1 LETAPAYRRWL
12 TREVKIGNLLIGGQQ
27 PIRIQS
33 MTNTPTMDTKAS
45 VNQAVRLIHAGCEF
59 VRIAVPGMQEAINL
73 SSIKEGLVHRGYTTP
88 LIADVHF
95 SPAIAEEAARRVEK
109 IRINPGN
116 YCEERPGLHAG
127 FTDKTYE
134 EARERIHARLLPLL
148 AVCRQYGTAIRIGIN
163 HGSLSERIMNRYGDT
178 PQGMVESAMEYIRII
193 AGEGFHSLVISMKAS
208 SVRISTL
215 ATRSLV
221 LKMQEEGFNYPLH
234 LGITEAG
241 DEEDGRIKSACGI
254 GSLLEEGLGDTI
266 RVSLTGEPER
276 ELPVARMIAAP
287 YNQRNGPYSNE
298 YSLPSYI
305 DPGVYSR
312 RSSRWTG
319 RMGSGQSPAVV
330 TTCLGKAGYRCY
342 FFHHTDY
349 KPDYLY
355 EPPGIMRYEHP
366 PDTRLV
372 RHIYDYD
379 LKHKAIHPLVDAVS
393 FTSLESLDLP
403 NPWINLGRTQWREE
417 TARVLAGKADTV
429 LVIHKM
435 PDDNIHQIRQ
445 FIGMLQKHDCRQAL
459 ILRLSYP
466 DYDIDQFH
474 IRAATE
480 AAFLLNDGLP
490 DALWLEW
497 KPEASCKLPT
507 MAAFDILQ
515 ATGDRLSR
523 TEYIACPS
531 CGRTQFDIEKV
542 LATIKERTGHLK
554 GLKIAVMGCIVNGP
568 GEMAD
573 AHYGY
578 VGAGKGKVNLY
589 KGKTLEKSRIE
600 AQEAVEELIS
610 LIKAKGDWKEAA
622 GESEED

>member
-1 LETAPAYRRWL
+1 MEAVAAYRRWL
-12 TREVKIGNLLIGGQQ
+12 TREVTIGNLVIGGQH

-33 MTNTPTMDTKAS
+33 MTNTPTLDTKAT
-45 VNQAVRLIHAGCEF
+45 VNQAIRLIHAGCEF
-59 VRIAVPGMQEAINL
+59 VRVAVPGMQEAKNL
-73 SSIKEGLVHRGYTTP
+73 SAIKNGLVHQGYTTP

-95 SPAIAEEAARRVEK
+95 NPAIAAEAARRVEK

-116 YCEERPGLHAG
+116 YCEEKQGLPGD
-127 FTDKTYE
+127 FTDKANR

-148 AVCRQYGTAIRIGIN
+148 AICRQYGTAIRIGIN
-163 HGSLSERIMNRYGDT
+163 HGSLSERIMNLYGDT
-178 PQGMVESAMEYIRII
+178 PQGMAESAMEYIRII

-208 SVRISTL
+208 SVRISTF
-215 ATRSLV
+215 ATRLLV
-221 LKMQEEGFNYPLH
+221 LKMQEEGYHYPLH

-241 DEEDGRIKSACGI
+241 DEADGRIKSACGI

-287 YNQRNGPYSNE
+287 YNQRNGPYGNA
-298 YSLPSYI
+298 YHLPAYI
-305 DPGVYSR
+305 QPDVYHR
-312 RSSRWTG
+312 RPSRWMG
-319 RMGSGQSPAVV
+319 RMGSEQTPAVV

-403 NPWINLGRTQWREE
+403 NPWINLGPTQWREE
-417 TARVLAGKADTV
+417 TARVLAGKPETA
-429 LVIHKM
+429 LVIHKR
-435 PDDNIHQIRQ
+435 PEDNIHQIRQ
-445 FIGMLQKHDCRQAL
+445 FIGMLEKHHCRQAL

-466 DYDIDQFH
+466 DHDIDQFH
-474 IRAATE
+474 IRAATD
-480 AAFLLNDGLP
+480 AAFLLTDGLA

-515 ATGDRLSR
+515 ATGDRLIR

-589 KGKTLEKSRIE
+589 KGSTLEKSRIAE
-600 AQEAVEELIS
+600 QDAVEELIR
-610 LIKAKGDWKEAA
+610 LIKARGDWQETA
-622 GESEED
+622 GDGEVN